1 MLKEDTIICLV
12 SRNRQ
17 EVFQTSKAIK
27 YVRPPCEKYTV
38 AAENIKINAVI
49 LRNNLEYQS
58 VVPSHRY
65 TLNLLKR
72 AARKETRKA
81 ESYAKKKH

>member
-1 MLKEDTIICLV
+1 M
-12 SRNRQ
+12 Q

-27 YVRPPCEKYTV
+27 YVYPPCEKYTL
-38 AAENIKINAVI
+38 AAENTKINAVI
-49 LRNNLEYQS
+49 LKNNLEYQS

-65 TLNLLKR
+65 ILNRWNR

-81 ESYAKKKH
+81 ESYAK